1 MKKKTEDKNQPYYLV
16 KFKNAGKRHYRTL
29 PTKDR
34 EEITKELH
42 RLGFYDNLEIVEIT
56 KIL

>member
-1 MKKKTEDKNQPYYLV
+1 MKKKIIDKNQPHYLV
-16 KFKNAGKRHYRTL
+16 RFKNAGKRHNRTL

-34 EEITKELH
+34 EEVKEILNK
-42 RLGFYDNLEIVEIT
+42 LGYYDNLEIVEIT